1 VESSEEARETICW
14 DSEDLFAI
22 GIQIR
27 TFAGMVHSQGEELVQ
42 LHTGYDGELLL
53 SYELYQDLPLYKWEY
68 PEEYWPVGKT
78 VSGEI
83 IELIL
88 AKGQVLIPRWNV
100 ALEVFIETFEDNEE
114 LLLGRSF
121 VRKFKVLLDG
131 PSSRVCLLD
140 SSAMRKGG
148 LAL

>member
-1 VESSEEARETICW
+1 MENSEKITIEETICW

-27 TFAGMVHSQGEELVQ
+27 TFGGMLHSEAEELVQ
-42 LHTGYDGELLL
+42 LDTGYDGELLL
-53 SYELYQDLPLYKWEY
+53 PYKLYQDLALYQWEY

-88 AKGQVLIPRWNV
+88 AKGQVLIPRWNI
-100 ALEVFIETFEDNEE
+100 ALEVFIETFEGNEE

-121 VRKFKVLLDG
+121 IRKFKVLLDG
-131 PSSRVCLLD
+131 PSNKVCLID
-140 SSAMRKGG
+140 SSAIWRGM
-148 LAL
+148 

>member
-1 VESSEEARETICW
+1 MESSQEAKEAVCW
-14 DSEDLFAI
+14 DSEDFFAI

-27 TFAGMVHSQGEELVQ
+27 NFAGIVHSESEELVQ
-42 LHTGYDGELLL
+42 LDTGYDGELLL
-53 SYELYQDLPLYKWEY
+53 PYKLYQGLTLYQWEY

-100 ALEVFIETFEDNEE
+100 ALEVFIETFEGNGEF
-114 LLLGRSF
+114 LPGRSF
-121 VRKFKVLLDG
+121 IRKFKVLLDG
-131 PSSRVCLLD
+131 PGNKVCLID
-140 SSAMRKGG
+140 SKVIRRET
-148 LAL
+148 

>member
-1 VESSEEARETICW
+1 MESSQEARRSICW

-27 TFAGMVHSQGEELVQ
+27 TFAGMVHSESEELVQ
-42 LHTGYDGELLL
+42 LDTGYDGELLL
-53 SYELYQDLPLYKWEY
+53 PYKLYQDLALYQWEY
-68 PEEYWPVGKT
+68 PEEYWSVGKT

-83 IELIL
+83 LELIL

-100 ALEVFIETFEDNEE
+100 ALEVFIETFEGNEE

-121 VRKFKVLLDG
+121 IRKFKVLLDG
-131 PSSRVCLLD
+131 PGNKVCLVG
-140 SSAMRKGG
+140 APCGKET
-148 LAL
+148 

>member
-1 VESSEEARETICW
+1 MESAQEVKEPVCW

-27 TFAGMVHSQGEELVQ
+27 TFAGMIYPDNEELIQ
-42 LHTGYDGELLL
+42 LDTGYDGELLL
-53 SYELYQDLPLYKWEY
+53 PSKLYRSLALYQWEY

-100 ALEVFIETFEDNEE
+100 ALEVFIETFEGNEE
-114 LLLGRSF
+114 FLLGRSF
-121 VRKFKVLLDG
+121 IRKFKVLLDG
-131 PSSRVCLLD
+131 PGNQVCLIGPSVMGKED
-140 SSAMRKGG
+140 PAS
-148 LAL
+148 